1 MTGAL
6 VAYTVDFGI
15 AVAFVGMVIC
25 LARILRGP
33 HLADRALAAD
43 ALMTHLVG
51 LVLLFTIRAETLL
64 LFDGVLVLSLLGFVT
79 TVAAAQYIARPNVR
93 RLREQAAT
101 AASRSAAPEADAAL
115 EEHA

>member
-1 MTGAL
+1 MTNAL

-15 AVAFVGMVIC
+15 LVVFVGMVLC
-25 LARILRGP
+25 LMRILRGP

-43 ALMTHLVG
+43 ALMTHLVA

-79 TVAAAQYIARPNVR
+79 IVAAAQYIVRPNVR
-93 RLREQAAT
+93 RLREQAA
-101 AASRSAAPEADAAL
+101 AAAAKEGS
-115 EEHA
+115 

>member
-1 MTGAL
+1 MTAAL

-15 AVAFVGMVIC
+15 VVVFAGMIIC
-25 LARILRGP
+25 LARLLRGP

-43 ALMTHLVG
+43 ALMTHLVA

-79 TVAAAQYIARPNVR
+79 TVAAAQYIVRPNVS
-93 RLREQAAT
+93 RLREQAPAAA
-101 AASRSAAPEADAAL
+101 AASVRTEGP
-115 EEHA
+115 

>member
-15 AVAFVGMVIC
+15 VVVFAGMVIC
-25 LARILRGP
+25 LLRILRGP

-43 ALMTHLVG
+43 ALMTHLVA
-51 LVLLFTIRAETLL
+51 LVLLFTIRAQTLL

-79 TVAAAQYIARPNVR
+79 TVAAAQYIARPHVR
-93 RLREQAAT
+93 RLRQQAA
-101 AASRSAAPEADAAL
+101 AAREAS
-115 EEHA
+115 